1 MNWKYASVG
10 VLPGITLDSCEAQQK
25 SQSTDVRVAV
35 IQLACAV
42 GAGELFPG
50 HVQVLPSL
58 TIKNSGA
65 LFPIYELEY
74 DPIEIGLW
82 CSHGSSLLSRLVW
95 AGLLSM
101 VGAG

>member
-1 MNWKYASVG
+1 MFAPPIGAGSASLNDVSINLPPTELPKGRPRRRRPTAMKLSARCIGSMNWKYASVG

-50 HVQVLPSL
+50 HV
-58 TIKNSGA
+58 
-65 LFPIYELEY
+65 
-74 DPIEIGLW
+74 
-82 CSHGSSLLSRLVW
+82 
-95 AGLLSM
+95 
-101 VGAG
+101 